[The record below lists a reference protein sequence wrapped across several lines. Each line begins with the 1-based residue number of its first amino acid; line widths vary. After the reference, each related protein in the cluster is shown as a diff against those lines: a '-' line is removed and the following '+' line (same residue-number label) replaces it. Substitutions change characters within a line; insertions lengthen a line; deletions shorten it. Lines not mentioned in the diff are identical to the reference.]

1 MKLRYLIMAGVA
13 LLGLSSCSDFL
24 DKPSDT
30 RVTLTNTEQLRMLMT
45 SAYPSYNYASI
56 CELSTDNF
64 IDNNSPSIDGVRY
77 NFNAYNRND
86 DEAFAWEDIRSVSD
100 SDSPS
105 ELWEGYYNSIA
116 TCNAV
121 LEKVEEFE
129 KNGENSAKLQAVK
142 GEALVTR
149 AYSHFMLA
157 NIFCMPYRG
166 PELSNDPQTMPG
178 IPYITKPETTVKP
191 HYERGTLAETYDK
204 IQADLEA
211 GLPLID
217 DAIYEI
223 PKYHFNKQAAYTFAS
238 RFYLFKRDY
247 PKVLECANTVFGG
260 ADADPMPYMT
270 DIWAQTNLNYAH
282 EYNRYY
288 VNSIHPRN
296 FLLISTY
303 SSWQRHLS
311 YHYRYTVNRNGMRGS
326 VQGPG
331 PTWEKCRY
339 QITSLGWTFSLHPCF
354 MAMWSS
360 GGQEYGVW
368 WAGTAGEQFEI
379 TDKIA
384 GIGYAHQ
391 VLAEFTGEEALLNRA
406 EAKLFLGDIDGSL
419 ADLGVWEAAHR
430 NCPNVESDGRMDPW
444 SKEIVWNFYT
454 KAETKYLRN
463 IDPSRREILGTKLN
477 DSIYFEIAKPIHIDE
492 VYPIAQYH
500 NSPEINPYLQ
510 CIQHFRRIEFF
521 LRGIRWFDIKRLGLS
536 YNHVIGKD
544 ARVETLNAQ
553 VSRGILDR
561 RLAFQIPNEIIAA
574 GINPNERVNTQPAM
588 SSPKVETNLAVPY
601 NE

>member
-1 MKLRYLIMAGVA
+1 
-13 LLGLSSCSDFL
+13 
-24 DKPSDT
+24 
-30 RVTLTNTEQLRMLMT
+30 
-45 SAYPSYNYASI
+45 
-56 CELSTDNF
+56 
-64 IDNNSPSIDGVRY
+64 
-77 NFNAYNRND
+77 
-86 DEAFAWEDIRSVSD
+86 
-100 SDSPS
+100 
-105 ELWEGYYNSIA
+105 
-116 TCNAV
+116 
-121 LEKVEEFE
+121 
-129 KNGENSAKLQAVK
+129 
-142 GEALVTR
+142 
-149 AYSHFMLA
+149 
-157 NIFCMPYRG
+157 
-166 PELSNDPQTMPG
+166 
-178 IPYITKPETTVKP
+178 
-191 HYERGTLAETYDK
+191 
-204 IQADLEA
+204 
-211 GLPLID
+211 
-217 DAIYEI
+217 
-223 PKYHFNKQAAYTFAS
+223 
-238 RFYLFKRDY
+238 
-247 PKVLECANTVFGG
+247 
-260 ADADPMPYMT
+260 
-270 DIWAQTNLNYAH
+270 
-282 EYNRYY
+282 
-288 VNSIHPRN
+288 
-296 FLLISTY
+296 
-303 SSWQRHLS
+303 
-311 YHYRYTVNRNGMRGS
+311 MRGS

-368 WAGTAGEQFEI
+368 WAGTAGEQFEY

-406 EAKLFLGDIDGSL
+406 EAKLFLGDIDGCL

-454 KAETKYLRN
+454 KAEEKYLRN
-463 IDPSRREILGTKLN
+463 TDPDRRDLLGNKYN
-477 DSIYFEIAKPIHIDE
+477 DSIYFEIAKPINIDK
-492 VYPIAQYH
+492 VCPVAQYH

-553 VSRGILDR
+553 VSGGILDR
-561 RLAFQIPNEIIAA
+561 RLAIQIPNEIIAA
-574 GINPNERVNTQPAM
+574 GIDRNERVNTQPAM

>member
-1 MKLRYLIMAGVA
+1 MKLRYFIMAGVA

-45 SAYPSYNYASI
+45 SAYPAYNYALI

-64 IDNNSPSIDGVRY
+64 IDNNSPSVDGVRY
-77 NFNAYNRND
+77 NLNAYNRND

-105 ELWEGYYNSIA
+105 DLWEGYYNSIA

-129 KNGENSAKLQAVK
+129 ANGENSAKLQAVK

-204 IQADLEA
+204 IQADLEE

-288 VNSIHPRN
+288 VNSIHARN

-303 SSWQRHLS
+303 SVWQRHLS

-331 PTWEKCRY
+331 PTWERCRY

-406 EAKLFLGDIDGSL
+406 EAKLFLGDIDGCL

-454 KAETKYLRN
+454 KAEEKYLRN
-463 IDPSRREILGTKLN
+463 IRPERRELLGNKYN

-492 VYPIAQYH
+492 VYPVAQYH

-553 VSRGILDR
+553 VSGGILDR
-561 RLAFQIPNEIIAA
+561 RLAIQIPNEIIAA
-574 GINPNERVNTQPAM
+574 GIDRNERVNTQPAM